1 MASRGSKHRH
11 AIKDHP
17 VFDAD
22 DIGRSAKRYQ
32 HLRYNFPFQCWAAN
46 VESTICG
53 LHATKQCTLSPTV
66 DGRKCISI
74 NRPFDGT
81 IEWWGEKKSLYRSRW
96 NKGSGERFFFFL
108 FFFLRAR
115 KVDGEKRVKLWIKGK
130 RRIRARGGGSN
141 GETSVIMVTALSP
154 FKFTRKKHVELFS
167 FFFFPPS
174 FLF

>member
-32 HLRYNFPFQCWAAN
+32 HLRYNFPFQCRAAN

-81 IEWWGEKKSLYRSRW
+81 IEWWGKKTEAAGTKAQV
-96 NKGSGERFFFFL
+96 N
-108 FFFLRAR
+108 
-115 KVDGEKRVKLWIKGK
+115 V
-130 RRIRARGGGSN
+130 
-141 GETSVIMVTALSP
+141 
-154 FKFTRKKHVELFS
+154 S
-167 FFFFPPS
+167 FFFFFFFKS
-174 FLF
+174 T